1 MPEGVAQ
8 FYAESLAQAER
19 HQKTCK
25 AADQCEQIVFPAN
38 SSHSFEELP
47 PIQDADAV
55 EEHDQ
60 TGQPDRPYDLCLRSK
75 CAEREADEQ
84 DGADAK

>member
-1 MPEGVAQ
+1 MAQ
-8 FYAESLAQAER
+8 FNAESLAQAER
-19 HQKTCK
+19 HKKTCK
-25 AADQCEQIVFPAN
+25 AADQCEQIVFPAD